1 MISLQKDFDR
11 IEYYLPGQGII
22 NVVSLDED
30 LNTMM
35 QEFHELN
42 SEEGPKIRKICF
54 CFDYY
59 MCLITMKFK
68 FLTNHSINECFLSLI
83 NCEPIIKT
91 RERER
96 EI

>member
-11 IEYYLPGQGII
+11 IKYYLPWQGLI
-22 NVVSLDED
+22 NVSSDED

-42 SEEGPKIRKICF
+42 CEDGPKIRKICF

-59 MCLITMKFK
+59 MCLIT
-68 FLTNHSINECFLSLI
+68 I
-83 NCEPIIKT
+83 
-91 RERER
+91 
-96 EI
+96 